1 MSKVQSSAE
10 HLTLNADGAGNDIKF
25 QSNAT
30 EVAAI
35 DQSGNLTLSGT
46 VDGVDIQTLNTTA
59 GAALPKAG
67 GTMTGDLILG
77 DGIQLEIGSASG
89 GDLRI
94 YHTSNH
100 SYINNQGAGDLH
112 IRGNDVK
119 IQDASSGH
127 NMGVFTEDGGVEL
140 YHNNVLKA
148 EVVSNGIRVTD
159 RVTGSGDLILAT
171 VDSNEKIHMDS
182 DGYIK
187 LETNGSER
195 MRIDASGKVGIG
207 TAAPL
212 NLLQIG
218 SSYPITMN
226 GSYPDIHFNGYYS
239 SPSYRTVTTGFGG
252 RLGFHAGTGKL
263 TMKTGASS
271 TTAGSDYSGA
281 EVFGISAAGIVT
293 KPNQPAAVAY
303 TMPNAN
309 NGTLVYS
316 IEKFDNAGN
325 MNITN
330 GRFTCPVAG
339 VYSVSISG
347 FYNSGRANNGDVV
360 IRVNNSLYVRATYS
374 NESTSSYVAITGV
387 SLVKVAANDYIT
399 IFTEGDMHSS
409 DATVFSVHLVG

>member
-1 MSKVQSSAE
+1 MSTLKSSAE
-10 HLTLNADGAGNDIKF
+10 HLTLNADGSGNDIKF

-35 DQSGNLTLSGT
+35 DQAGNLTLSGT

-67 GTMTGDLILG
+67 GTMTGGVVI
-77 DGIQLEIGSASG
+77 DGASG
-89 GDLRI
+89 HLRLQGTTTTAKNVSIQYNESGD
-94 YHTSNH
+94 YGQ
-100 SYINNQGAGDLH
+100 INCDQSGVNQKDLW
-112 IRGNDVK
+112 
-119 IQDASSGH
+119 
-127 NMGVFTEDGGVEL
+127 
-140 YHNNVLKA
+140 
-148 EVVSNGIRVTD
+148 
-159 RVTGSGDLILAT
+159 VTGLNLRFGRNTSI
-171 VDSNEKIHMDS
+171 
-182 DGYIK
+182 
-187 LETNGSER
+187 ER
-195 MRIDASGKVGIG
+195 MIIKDDGKVGIG
-207 TAAPL
+207 TTAPL

-293 KPNQPAAVAY
+293 KPLQPAAVAY
-303 TMPNAN
+303 NMPNHN

-347 FYNSGRANNGDVV
+347 FYDNGRANNGDVT
-360 IRVNNSLYVRATYS
+360 IRVNNSVYVRATYS
-374 NESTSSYVAITGV
+374 NESQSTYVAITGV

-399 IFTEGDMHSS
+399 IFTEGDMHSN